1 LKADVIGRPGEHN
14 REAND
19 FKLHTNKNMTD
30 QSRTLEE
37 LEDENWGEQG
47 YDSYLVQT
55 IHKLR
60 RKPIGAFTIED
71 LRIMLS
77 QKVGMEHFTPLALD
91 RLETD
96 PFVSGDFYPGD
107 LLGAVMAISREYWL
121 THPAEAA
128 RMRTVA
134 DYAEELLNNHDE
146 VDEIKTRLRSL
157 ISARP
162 WHAA

>member
-1 LKADVIGRPGEHN
+1 
-14 REAND
+14 
-19 FKLHTNKNMTD
+19 MTD
-30 QSRTLEE
+30 QSRPLEQ
-37 LEDENWGEQG
+37 LEGENWGEPE

-60 RKPIGAFTIED
+60 RKPVGQFTIED

-91 RLETD
+91 RLEAD

-107 LLGAVMAISREYWL
+107 LLGAVMALPREYWL
-121 THPAEAA
+121 THPAEAV

-134 DYAEELLNNHDE
+134 DHAEELLNNYDE
-146 VDEIKTRLRSL
+146 IDEIKTRLRSL

-162 WHAA
+162 WRTA